1 MTENLLHTALVFG
14 VFFIMFLPLERL
26 FALHQQKVFRAEWT
40 IDVCFFLGQYLL
52 FTTPV
57 VACLVWIHT
66 QLAWWDLTPFH
77 SVWHETPY
85 GVQLMTAI
93 FLSDMCIYWGHRLSH
108 QVPFLWR
115 FHRVHHTAPDLD
127 WLAAHREHP
136 VDNLY
141 TRTIENLP
149 IFLLGFPLETIA
161 GFVMFRGL
169 WGLFIHSNIN
179 IKLGGLKY
187 LIGSPHLHHWH
198 HAKENPHC
206 NYANLMPLMDVIF
219 GTYYEPKH

>member
-1 MTENLLHTALVFG
+1 MSDGEPPSYSSRLWGFLHHVSPLRETICPASAESLSCRVDNRSLLLSG
-14 VFFIMFLPLERL
+14 SIS
-26 FALHQQKVFRAEWT
+26 
-40 IDVCFFLGQYLL
+40 L

-66 QLAWWDLTPFH
+66 QLVWWDLTPFH

-85 GVQLMTAI
+85 GAQLMTAI

-219 GTYYEPKH
+219 GT